1 MKQTN
6 FLKSL
11 FLLFALI
18 VGSVSAWADPTTLFH
33 ETFGNNTSS
42 ARNWNNSYSVKSG
55 ESTVYSGASYT
66 VTDAKQSRN
75 TMGQTQSALVSG
87 SDATGVFIVGPLNV
101 SSYESLEVTNYFGMS
116 SGTWNSTNSYMKLSY
131 SIDNETYTEVTRTG
145 SNPTGAVNSNKNFV
159 QASYSLP
166 AAAQSSTLY
175 LKFEFYCYQLNSKS
189 QKIGQAYFDEVE
201 LIGVSTSSDPSIS
214 LSSSSENVTAAE
226 GDGTINVTYT
236 NIDDVDAEVLYYES
250 DGATPA
256 TYDWI
261 IADINASNNL
271 EYMYEANTGAART
284 AYMKVHQKNTDVYS
298 SLITIAQGGVY
309 TVTYE
314 TAQENG
320 TLVIKNGDDV
330 VTSDSKLAAG
340 TILTIETTPAENY
353 VFRNWQYKKGTGSWQ
368 TKTANFE
375 YTMDEN
381 DVEFRANFDLTYPVN
396 FIVNGQIAS
405 TARFAKDKKIDFPG
419 SVTEYDGY
427 SFIGWTETP
436 VVGTVAVEPTLV
448 NTTTETMGTEEKT
461 YYAVYAKTSTKDVTV
476 TFDASDISNLTST
489 GDRKWKDND
498 SEIELYISAG
508 QHYTSDTPNTW
519 TVNKSSNSNWNYLS
533 IGRENCQLKKVT
545 VTTVE
550 GYGVDEYYVYENI
563 TDEDGIDLTSSVET
577 VGTTSTLTL
586 DDDYE
591 QVVLWASTENQI
603 RATEIE
609 VEATIN
615 YISCYVT
622 TLTKSVTISAA
633 KYATFASDSDLDFSG
648 VEGLYAYTATVADNK
663 ITFNRVTKAKEGEGL
678 LLYANVNEPTIFN
691 VPVATD
697 SPEAVASNKLVR
709 GEDTEVASTY
719 DEGATYNYVLSNN
732 GGEVNFYRAAGK
744 KVATNK
750 AYLKNIPAGVAGAKF
765 FLPTGDEEGEETDGI
780 KSVQGSRFTVNGEAY
795 NLAGQKVGADYK
807 GIVIVNGKKV
817 IRK

>member
-18 VGSVSAWADPTTLFH
+18 VGSLSVWADPTTLFH
-33 ETFGNNTSS
+33 ETFGNNTGS
-42 ARNWNNSYSVKSG
+42 ARAWSDSYSVKSG

-66 VTDAKQSRN
+66 VTNAKQSKN
-75 TMGQTQSALVSG
+75 SMGQDKSALVSG
-87 SDATGVFIVGPLNV
+87 QGATGVFIVGPLNV
-101 SSYESLEVTNYFGMS
+101 SSYESLGVTNYFGMS
-116 SGTWNSTNSYMKLSY
+116 SGTWNSTKSYMKLSY

-145 SNPTGAVNSNKNFV
+145 STPPGSAGSNKNLV

-175 LKFEFYCYQLNSKS
+175 LKFEFYCYQVNNKS
-189 QKIGQAYFDEVE
+189 QEIGQAYFDEVE
-201 LIGVSTSSDPSIS
+201 LTGVYASSDPSIS
-214 LSSSSENVTAAE
+214 LSSSSENVTTAE

-236 NIDDVDAEVLYYES
+236 NIDVVDAEVLFYES
-250 DGATPA
+250 DGTTPA

-271 EYMYEANTGAART
+271 EYIYGANTGAART

-330 VTSDSKLAAG
+330 VTSGSKLAAG
-340 TILTIETTPAENY
+340 TILNIITTPAENY
-353 VFRNWQYKKGTGSWQ
+353 VFRNWQYKREGGSW
-368 TKTANFE
+368 TTLTAATT
-375 YTMDEN
+375 YTMTADN
-381 DVEFRANFDLTYPVN
+381 VEFQANFDPTYPVN

-436 VVGTVAVEPTLV
+436 VVGTVDVEPTLV
-448 NTTTETMGTEEKT
+448 DPATETMGTEEKT

-519 TVNKSSNSNWNYLS
+519 TVTKSSNSTWNYLS

-545 VTTVE
+545 VTISE
-550 GYGVDEYYVYENI
+550 AGYEVDDYYAYKNI
-563 TDEDGIDLTSSVET
+563 TDEDGTDVTSFVET

-586 DDDYE
+586 DEDYE
-591 QVVLWASTENQI
+591 QVLLWASTSHQI

-609 VEATIN
+609 VEATIS

-648 VEGLYAYTATVADNK
+648 VEGLYAYTATVAGDI
-663 ITFNRVTKAKEGEGL
+663 ITFNKVTEAKAGEGL
-678 LLYANVNEPTIFN
+678 LLYSETAKTYN
-691 VPVATD
+691 VPVATN
-697 SPEAVASNKLVR
+697 SPAKVNDNKLVR
-709 GEDTEVASTY
+709 GTGAAVASTD
-719 DEGATYNYVLSNN
+719 DEGATYNYVLSTNDK
-732 GGEVNFYRAAGK
+732 GEVNFYRAAGK
-744 KVATNK
+744 EVGTNK
-750 AYLKNIPAGVAGAKF
+750 AYLKNIPTTTPSKF
-765 FLPTGDEEGEETDGI
+765 FLPTGEDETDGI
-780 KSVQGSRFTVNGEAY
+780 RSIENGRLRVENSDYY
-795 NLAGQKVGADYK
+795 NLAGQRVGKDYK
-807 GIVIVNGKKV
+807 GIVIVNGKKMLN
-817 IRK
+817 K